1 MPPVRLELT
10 EESWPIAGR
19 FVIARG
25 AKTEARVIHV
35 RLHQEGQAGQAESVP
50 YGRYGETPA
59 SVLEQIETVRD
70 RIEAGLDRAA
80 LQSLLPAGAARNV
93 LDCALWDLK
102 AKQTGIPAWQMAG
115 LAALKPLTTA
125 YTLSLDTPEA
135 MGQQAALA
143 AFRPLLK
150 LKIGGPDDLDRIE
163 AVRRN
168 APQSRLIVDANEGL
182 NIDSLRR
189 ILPDCAR
196 LGVDLMEQ
204 PLPAAEDAELEG
216 LDTPVPLCA
225 DESVHTRYELASIS
239 RRYQALNVKL
249 DKSGGLTEA
258 MALTRQA
265 RSLGM
270 TVMAGCMVGTSLAMA
285 PAFLFAQHAQV
296 IDLDGPLL
304 LKQDRQPGLVYDG
317 SVIFPPQ
324 ADLWG

>member
-1 MPPVRLELT
+1 MSRVQLVVS
-10 EESWPIAGR
+10 EEAWPIAGR

-25 AKTEARVIHV
+25 AKTEARVIVVH
-35 RLHQEGQAGQAESVP
+35 LHKDGHTGQAESVP
-50 YGRYGETPA
+50 YGRYGESPA
-59 SVLEQIETVRD
+59 TVLAQIESVRD
-70 RIEAGLDRAA
+70 RIESGLDRAT
-80 LQSLLPAGAARNV
+80 LQRLLPAGAARNA
-93 LDCALWDLK
+93 LDCALWDLE
-102 AKQTGIPAWQMAG
+102 AKQNGIPARQAAG
-115 LAALKPLTTA
+115 LEALKPLTTA
-125 YTLSLDTPEA
+125 FTLSLDTPEA
-135 MGQQAALA
+135 MGQQAAQA

-163 AVRRN
+163 AVRRH
-168 APQSRLIVDANEGL
+168 APHSRLIVDANEGL
-182 NIDSLRR
+182 NLDSLRR

-216 LDTPVPLCA
+216 FETPVPLCA
-225 DESVHTRYELASIS
+225 DESVHTRYELASIA

-258 MALTRQA
+258 LALTRDA
-265 RSLGM
+265 RALGM

-285 PAFLFAQHAQV
+285 PAFLFAQYAQV

-304 LKQDRQPGLVYDG
+304 LKQDRHPGLVYDG

-324 ADLWG
+324 ATLWG